1 MLSFSTLC
9 LTCIVKFEGVKM
21 SDGSY
26 AIWTIQIGRW
36 RYASD
41 MGVPVVDI
49 TVKSGI
55 QAFAPTWENLNAYR
69 AGVMDKRE
77 YAQRYYEKVLEGFQQ
92 NQQEWAALEVKRDMA
107 FACYCK
113 SGDFC
118 HRHLFAPL
126 YIAYLQSLGRRV
138 QFMGEMDPHPN
149 NIGFYTARPEY

>member
-1 MLSFSTLC
+1 M
-9 LTCIVKFEGVKM
+9 V
-21 SDGSY
+21 DDSY

-36 RYASD
+36 RYARD
-41 MGVPVVDI
+41 MNIPLVDI

-55 QAFAPTWENLNAYR
+55 QAFAPTWENLSAYR
-69 AGVMDKRE
+69 AGTMDKRE
-77 YAQRYYEKVLEGFQQ
+77 YAQRYYEKVLEGFKTDQR
-92 NQQEWAALEVKRDMA
+92 EWAALEVRRNMA

-138 QFMGEMDPHPN
+138 QFMGEMEPSIQNRH
-149 NIGFYTARPEY
+149 FYVEDRQN